1 VGGQRSKAAAIRGT
15 RPRGSGIGSAKGR
28 RQPLSVVKWCQ
39 PFFVRLDFE
48 PFPTTTEH
56 RLDIVGAYGRVG
68 IPMLLEE
75 GLMIDALIWYTVWVL
90 IVSSMVAMLI
100 GPVG

>member
-1 VGGQRSKAAAIRGT
+1 M
-15 RPRGSGIGSAKGR
+15 
-28 RQPLSVVKWCQ
+28 SVVKWCQ

-48 PFPTTTEH
+48 PFPTTAEH
-56 RLDIVGAYGRVG
+56 RLDMVGAYGRVD

-90 IVSSMVAMLI
+90 SVSGMLAMLI
-100 GPVG
+100 SPVG

>member
-1 VGGQRSKAAAIRGT
+1 VGGQRSKAAATRGT